1 MTNPLDGNGVGALHM
16 LEPIWVWLYDYG
28 PVTYPEGWKHD
39 ASGVKAYPQA
49 HTYAFRSESE
59 ARAHPAAMGWKKDH
73 PYVLQKSYLNGNA
86 PLASSHTAVE
96 PVAAELAMLVNWLPK
111 LIAALG
117 SKPEHVDDVAR
128 LARVH
133 ALIPTLTAQAAA
145 LVAAERDRDE
155 LQAQV
160 NGLSAK
166 CASLAP
172 HGECACSYDT
182 PDDLCLHHSPKLTA
196 AESEVATLKARVAE
210 LEAGLEDVFRLNRR
224 MQRQRA
230 LDQRAHARHR
240 RPSRPPSHTPGEEQ
254 WPVS

>member
-1 MTNPLDGNGVGALHM
+1 MSSPLDGNGVAAAEMAFTGDPRPGLPPGM
-16 LEPIWVWLYDYG
+16 RSSLEAAIVAYLVTASSSEERKRRAAG
-28 PVTYPEGWKHD
+28 P
-39 ASGVKAYPQA
+39 SSVKWPM
-49 HTYAFRSESE
+49 
-59 ARAHPAAMGWKKDH
+59 PD
-73 PYVLQKSYLNGNA
+73 
-86 PLASSHTAVE
+86 PLAKHRAPAPSQTAVE
-96 PVAAELAMLVNWLPK
+96 PVAGELAMLVNWLPK

-133 ALIPTLTAQAAA
+133 ALIPTLTALAAA

-182 PDDLCLHHSPKLTA
+182 PRS
-196 AESEVATLKARVAE
+196 
-210 LEAGLEDVFRLNRR
+210 FRT
-224 MQRQRA
+224 QPVQYVHRA
-230 LDQRAHARHR
+230 FA
-240 RPSRPPSHTPGEEQ
+240 S
-254 WPVS
+254 

>member
-1 MTNPLDGNGVGALHM
+1 MTSPLDGNGVAAAEAAFNASINNPQM
-16 LEPIWVWLYDYG
+16 VPCSKC
-28 PVTYPEGWKHD
+28 EGRGFHHGFGEDGNDPDWCTECGGSQFNVVPGEETR
-39 ASGVKAYPQA
+39 AIEAAIAAY
-49 HTYAFRSESE
+49 
-59 ARAHPAAMGWKKDH
+59 
-73 PYVLQKSYLNGNA
+73 
-86 PLASSHTAVE
+86 LASAAPSQTAVE

-210 LEAGLEDVFRLNRR
+210 LEAGLEDVFRLNDECSGSEPSISVLMRAIDDLRARR
-224 MQRQRA
+224 LTHQEKNNGR
-230 LDQRAHARHR
+230 
-240 RPSRPPSHTPGEEQ
+240 
-254 WPVS
+254 

>member
-1 MTNPLDGNGVGALHM
+1 MTDN
-16 LEPIWVWLYDYG
+16 
-28 PVTYPEGWKHD
+28 
-39 ASGVKAYPQA
+39 Q
-49 HTYAFRSESE
+49 E
-59 ARAHPAAMGWKKDH
+59 ARA
-73 PYVLQKSYLNGNA
+73 LA
-86 PLASSHTAVE
+86 PSHTAVE
-96 PVAAELAMLVNWLPK
+96 PVGAELAMLVNWLPK

-210 LEAGLEDVFRLNRR
+210 LEAGLEDVFRLNDECSGSEPSISVLMRAIDDLRARR
-224 MQRQRA
+224 LTHQEKNNGR
-230 LDQRAHARHR
+230 
-240 RPSRPPSHTPGEEQ
+240 
-254 WPVS
+254 